1 MHQPFTM
8 KLDYYKGIHIC
19 IITCLIFVIML
30 YPPQNVSSNFIIKP
44 HLLYCLLNYS
54 KNKIWS
60 TSLKQGHKE
69 KAWVVKDYL
78 MRWRT
83 ALPFQMKGITMSS
96 HTSQIPP
103 KKKKF
108 IPYIRTVE
116 PAMHSHAVLFVQYLK
131 VLMVYVKSVLLPC

>member
-1 MHQPFTM
+1 MHLRCLWVLWKATLTALKAALQDQIDVHQPFTM

-83 ALPFQMKGITMSS
+83 ALPFQIKGITMSS
-96 HTSQIPP
+96 HTSQIQ
-103 KKKKF
+103 KKKK
-108 IPYIRTVE
+108 R
-116 PAMHSHAVLFVQYLK
+116 SLF
-131 VLMVYVKSVLLPC
+131 PI